1 MKIPKRL
8 KIGHLRMLSRK
19 NSSAPLKRKRVKL
32 PESIHMRQKLKVK
45 KKNYQITL
53 NLSQMKKIV
62 GKTA

>member
-45 KKNYQITL
+45 KKKL
-53 NLSQMKKIV
+53 PDNLEFKPNEENS
-62 GKTA
+62 